1 MDLEKITVVGMPEE
15 ITLNQINLI
24 NEHLKELSIEKIE
37 INPKI
42 KKIYSNLKATKRK
55 IIVSNENFIKYKI
68 RDFDEN
74 ANFSPNFYIAEK
86 EFEYRV

>member
-1 MDLEKITVVGMPEE
+1 MPEE

-42 KKIYSNLKATKRK
+42 KR
-55 IIVSNENFIKYKI
+55 
-68 RDFDEN
+68 
-74 ANFSPNFYIAEK
+74 YIQI
-86 EFEYRV
+86 

>member
-1 MDLEKITVVGMPEE
+1 MPEE

-55 IIVSNENFIKYKI
+55 IIVSNENFNFNSYENFIKYKI